1 MTDLS
6 LSDLQV
12 VIDRQKALGR
22 RLVWLLVAPFVMT
35 GALVYMFVKIN
46 SHVSNIELA
55 EKLIS
60 IESIL
65 NKDSNYAWGI
75 NEYEIIARSH
85 KNAPILAR
93 LGALYFLADQ
103 KDSDRALAT
112 LIDAS
117 TADPQSWEPYR
128 ELAFVYATMDKP
140 KEAVEAAAKA
150 IKLNALDANT
160 YNNLAWVYSHSKD
173 NQYRNLDEALLD
185 AEKAV
190 KYTNGRY
197 PEYLDTLAQVYIQ
210 RADPESKRRAFEL
223 LKKAAIIAPN
233 DKKGAFI
240 KELRENFPDEKL
252 YLAEE
257 TEK

>member
-1 MTDLS
+1 
-6 LSDLQV
+6 
-12 VIDRQKALGR
+12 
-22 RLVWLLVAPFVMT
+22 
-35 GALVYMFVKIN
+35 
-46 SHVSNIELA
+46 
-55 EKLIS
+55 
-60 IESIL
+60 
-65 NKDSNYAWGI
+65 
-75 NEYEIIARSH
+75 
-85 KNAPILAR
+85 
-93 LGALYFLADQ
+93 
-103 KDSDRALAT
+103 
-112 LIDAS
+112 
-117 TADPQSWEPYR
+117 
-128 ELAFVYATMDKP
+128 MDKP